1 MESKVKVEGEGNGV
15 GEGVGEGKGE
25 GKGVV
30 VGVGEGVGG
39 GIFNAE
45 KQRRRE
51 ATKINI
57 GSRLCKTL
65 LSPSKHEASLPVKS
79 V

>member
-25 GKGVV
+25 G
-30 VGVGEGVGG
+30 VGEGQGEGVGG

-51 ATKINI
+51 AENEEV
-57 GSRLCKTL
+57 GL
-65 LSPSKHEASLPVKS
+65 
-79 V
+79 